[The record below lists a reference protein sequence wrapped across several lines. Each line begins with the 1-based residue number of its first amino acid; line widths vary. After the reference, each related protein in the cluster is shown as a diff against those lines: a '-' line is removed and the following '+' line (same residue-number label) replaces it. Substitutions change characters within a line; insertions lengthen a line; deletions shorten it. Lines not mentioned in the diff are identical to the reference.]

1 MANKKYAS
9 TRYAIGICDRCGF
22 RYPLH
27 DLKFEMIS
35 AKGAPENKPS
45 GLRVCPQCLDKPHP
59 QAFLPQAVAAKL
71 PDAQALFQPRPDVFP
86 QTYAVGFTLPGSLYG
101 PIDLTTDQ
109 GLSDLGLSLPAG
121 FSGVVVGSGV
131 FLPQNLVAS
140 TVAPLS
146 VNGAV
151 FMSPTQIQL
160 SVIIPSGTA
169 AGLYPISFSSSDMS
183 GQVQIISGLINCT
196 G

>member
-9 TRYAIGICDRCGF
+9 TKYAIGICDRCGF

-45 GLRVCPQCLDKPHP
+45 GLRVCPECLDKPHP

-86 QTYAVGFTLPGSLYG
+86 PTYAVGFTLPGSLYG
-101 PIDLTTDQ
+101 PIDLTTNG
-109 GLSDLGLSLPAG
+109 GLSDLGLSLWAG
-121 FSGVVVGSGV
+121 FNGIVVGSGV
-131 FLPQNLVAS
+131 FLPQNLAVS
-140 TVAPLS
+140 TTAPLS
-146 VNGAV
+146 ASNPI
-151 FMSPTQIQL
+151 FRSPTQINFSL
-160 SVIIPSGTA
+160 VIPPGTL
-169 AGLYPISFSSSDMS
+169 AGLYPVTFSSSDMS